1 MIGLLLQDQ
10 GSIVSKPLLS
20 LFDMF
25 PMSVCWKEIS
35 LSVRIVCVKDTVE
48 RFGNC
53 HLGDR
58 GKWPFQGGGGCE
70 ELKIR
75 LNVSVGTNK
84 SDRCREDSLSEGSFQ
99 CTAIIIKG
107 QMCSFVIIFSL
118 AERKKR
124 VVAE

>member
-1 MIGLLLQDQ
+1 
-10 GSIVSKPLLS
+10 
-20 LFDMF
+20 MF
-25 PMSVCWKEIS
+25 LKSVCWKEIS
-35 LSVRIVCVKDTVE
+35 LSVRIVCDKDTVE

-53 HLGDR
+53 HVGDR

-75 LNVSVGTNK
+75 LNLSLGTNK
-84 SDRCREDSLSEGSFQ
+84 SDRGREDSLKEGSFQ

-107 QMCSFVIIFSL
+107 WMCAFVIIFSRT
-118 AERKKR
+118 ERKNR